1 MRTTLQM
8 YVYIEGEAWQEPL
21 QENRDT
27 LFKTVH
33 YIIYI
38 TI

>member
-21 QENRDT
+21 QEHF
-27 LFKTVH
+27 LKM
-33 YIIYI
+33 YIIRA
-38 TI
+38 